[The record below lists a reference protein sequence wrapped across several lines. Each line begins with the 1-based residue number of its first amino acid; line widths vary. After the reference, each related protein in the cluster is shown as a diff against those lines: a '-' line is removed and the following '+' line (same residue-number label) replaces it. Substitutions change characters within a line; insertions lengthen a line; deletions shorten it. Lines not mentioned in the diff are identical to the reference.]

1 MDTCAL
7 VVAPA
12 KTGAK
17 ADLRELLLFE
27 LLCVNEETL
36 CTGWKPAIF
45 HPVQFLWS
53 RVLCVVVK
61 RVVSAKLN
69 SI

>member
-7 VVAPA
+7 VVGLA

-27 LLCVNEETL
+27 LLYVNEETL

-45 HPVQFLWS
+45 HPVQFLSS
-53 RVLCVVVK
+53 RVLCIVVK